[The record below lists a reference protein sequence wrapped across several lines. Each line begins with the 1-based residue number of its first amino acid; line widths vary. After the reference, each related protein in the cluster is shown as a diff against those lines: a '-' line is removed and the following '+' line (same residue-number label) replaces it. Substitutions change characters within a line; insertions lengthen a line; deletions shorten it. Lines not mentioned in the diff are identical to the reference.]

1 VAAAHGRGSRRL
13 DRDLGGARRPRA
25 LVHAVQR
32 AWSMKLAHMMAAHD
46 ASAETDDCPEPS
58 PPVVARVPEEVE
70 PDPLIVDEFDPA
82 LSFRDAKERA
92 MMRWERWYVAQLL
105 EYTQGNLSE
114 AARIAHSDRGH
125 LRKLA
130 RKHLHWDSRSPYSD

>member
-1 VAAAHGRGSRRL
+1 
-13 DRDLGGARRPRA
+13 
-25 LVHAVQR
+25 VQR
-32 AWSMKLAHMMAAHD
+32 AFAMKLAHVMTP
-46 ASAETDDCPEPS
+46 SSIPDDIDDPGPLG
-58 PPVVARVPEEVE
+58 PARPTEDTE
-70 PDPLIVDEFDPA
+70 PDALILDEFDPA

-105 EYTQGNLSE
+105 AYTRGNLSE

-130 RKHLHWDSRSPYSD
+130 RKHLHWESRSTPAD

>member
-1 VAAAHGRGSRRL
+1 MKLEHMIAAAPVS
-13 DRDLGGARRPRA
+13 A
-25 LVHAVQR
+25 
-32 AWSMKLAHMMAAHD
+32 D
-46 ASAETDDCPEPS
+46 AGDNVEPS
-58 PPVVARVPEEVE
+58 PPAVARVPEDVE

-92 MMRWERWYVAQLL
+92 IARWERWYVARLL
-105 EYTQGNLSE
+105 EYTRGNLSE

-130 RKHLHWDSRSPYSD
+130 RKHLHRDSRSGDSGRSDRSE

>member
-1 VAAAHGRGSRRL
+1 VAPS
-13 DRDLGGARRPRA
+13 A

-32 AWSMKLAHMMAAHD
+32 PGAMKLAHMMAAHHGSAD
-46 ASAETDDCPEPS
+46 ADDHLEPS
-58 PPVVARVPEEVE
+58 PPAPARVTDDAE
-70 PDPLIVDEFDPA
+70 PDALIVDEFDPA

-92 MMRWERWYVAQLL
+92 IARWERWYVAQLL
-105 EYTQGNLSE
+105 SYTRGNLSE

-130 RKHLHWDSRSPYSD
+130 RKHLHREGRSSSSSE